1 MPIQDVALICIN
13 GHMINQSKNKNPEN
27 NTKYCEKCGAL
38 NISLCAECQSF
49 IRGDI
54 HYENVICFD
63 EISIPSYCHECG
75 RPYPWTLERI
85 KALKEMVEYSSLNE
99 HEKTEFVDNIEMIV
113 SDSPRTNLA
122 AMKIKTLGMKLANGL
137 WDGVAKPLI
146 FEIASETAKKVMG
159 L

>member
-1 MPIQDVALICIN
+1 
-13 GHMINQSKNKNPEN
+13 
-27 NTKYCEKCGAL
+27 
-38 NISLCAECQSF
+38 
-49 IRGDI
+49 
-54 HYENVICFD
+54 
-63 EISIPSYCHECG
+63 
-75 RPYPWTLERI
+75 
-85 KALKEMVEYSSLNE
+85 
-99 HEKTEFVDNIEMIV
+99 MIV